1 MRMDALKHIYGP
13 VPSRRLGRSL
23 GIDLVPYKTCTYDCV
38 YCQLGPTTHKTLERR
53 EYIPASDIL
62 NELDQKLAD
71 SDAIDYISLAG
82 SGEPTLHSGIGELVQ
97 KIKSRT
103 KLPLAILTN
112 GSLLWMKEVQDAL
125 MPVDLVIPSLDA
137 GDASLFKYVNR
148 PHEAI
153 AFEQMVEGLAD
164 FAARYKGEIRL
175 EVFLLAGVTGI
186 RDEVE
191 KINRCIK
198 GSNIRRIQLNT
209 AVRPPAKSFVKPL
222 SKDQM
227 VDLAKSFSGMVD
239 IICDYDRG
247 NRQTP
252 LNADSVENDILSL
265 ISRRPCTI
273 NDIAHSLGLN
283 PSETLKFIDTLLL
296 SGKVVAVPM
305 NDRTF
310 YSPQTSSD
318 SGREDSSDSG
328 FPPKD
333 SAHYNRRSA
342 NS

>member
-1 MRMDALKHIYGP
+1 MTMGSLKHIYGP

-53 EYIPASDIL
+53 EYMPVPAIL
-62 NELDQKLAD
+62 NELDLKLAD

-82 SGEPTLHSGIGELVQ
+82 SGEPTLHSGIGELIR

-103 KLPLAILTN
+103 KIPLAVLTN
-112 GSLLWMKEVQDAL
+112 GSLLRMKEVQDAL
-125 MPVDLVIPSLDA
+125 MPADLVIPSLDA
-137 GDASLFKYVNR
+137 GDAGVFKYVNR
-148 PHEAI
+148 PHEGI
-153 AFEQMVEGLAD
+153 AFEQMVEGLVD

-186 RDEVE
+186 PDEVE
-191 KINRCIK
+191 KINRCLK

-222 SKDQM
+222 SRNQM
-227 VDLAKSFSGMVD
+227 VDLAKSFSGNVD
-239 IICDYDRG
+239 IICDYEPKDR
-247 NRQTP
+247 QKP
-252 LNADSVENDILSL
+252 LDADSVESGIFSL

-273 NDIAHSLGLN
+273 TDIAHSLSLN
-283 PSETLKFIDTLLL
+283 PSEALKYIDALLL
-296 SGKVVAVPM
+296 SGKVAAVAM

-310 YSPQTSSD
+310 YSPKSSGGARGENSAD
-318 SGREDSSDSG
+318 SDFLPEDG
-328 FPPKD
+328 
-333 SAHYNRRSA
+333 AHYNRRGA